1 MAHFCWA
8 EIWSRLFWALTG
20 GLCVFSKN
28 CKYSY
33 LHGPKVR
40 IETYGGGWPGRT
52 ERNGV
57 EMHGGWMLD
66 AWCPIENGDRTCM
79 VGMIGEIPAT
89 IISSRAACMHSHN
102 QGHNQLIIA
111 AALQVPLVILTA
123 RVRYPYDDRHTHIC
137 DMCVPTSNI
146 LHDETSNDFV
156 LASKKREPCCV
167 N

>member
-1 MAHFCWA
+1 
-8 EIWSRLFWALTG
+8 
-20 GLCVFSKN
+20 
-28 CKYSY
+28 
-33 LHGPKVR
+33 
-40 IETYGGGWPGRT
+40 
-52 ERNGV
+52 
-57 EMHGGWMLD
+57 
-66 AWCPIENGDRTCM
+66 M